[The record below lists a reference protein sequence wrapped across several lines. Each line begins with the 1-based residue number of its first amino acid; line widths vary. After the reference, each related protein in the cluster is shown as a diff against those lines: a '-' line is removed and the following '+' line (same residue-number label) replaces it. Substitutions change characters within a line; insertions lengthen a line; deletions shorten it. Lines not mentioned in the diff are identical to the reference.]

1 MRIAIPAETL
11 LGENRVAATP
21 ETVKKMV
28 AAGHTVTVEQSAGNG
43 AMIRDQAFAAA
54 GATIAADASATALQ
68 ADIVLKVRAPS
79 ADEITTIRQGAVVV
93 ATYSPFTNPHLTAY
107 AEANFTC
114 LALELVPRISRA
126 QSMDVLSSQ
135 ANIAGYKAVLMAQQY
150 YPHFMPMLMTAAGTV
165 QPARVLVLGAGVAGL
180 QAIATARRLGAT
192 VEVFDVRPAAREQV
206 ESLGGRFIEV
216 EGDASAEAEDSGGY
230 AKEMSDDYKRRQ
242 GELVAERAKAADIVI
257 TTALIPG
264 RPAPVLIAPEVV
276 EQMRM
281 GSVIV
286 DLAAE
291 MGGNCPLTRKDEVI
305 NHNGVT
311 IIGDSNI
318 PSRMAADASNL
329 YARNIFNF
337 IGLLAGEDGALK
349 IDTDDEIIASTL
361 LCQGGT
367 FLQQRFA
374 PSPARK
380 DEVS

>member
-1 MRIAIPAETL
+1 MRIVIPAETFS
-11 LGENRVAATP
+11 GESRVAATP

-28 AAGHTVTVEQSAGNG
+28 ADGHVVTVQQSAGCG
-43 AMIRDQAFAAA
+43 AMIRDEDFVAA
-54 GATIAADASATALQ
+54 GAEITTDLCASLLQ
-68 ADIVLKVRAPS
+68 ADMVLKVRAPLD
-79 ADEITTIRQGAVVV
+79 DEITAIRQGAVVV
-93 ATYSPFTNPHLTAY
+93 AIYSPSTNPNLMAYSDANLTC
-107 AEANFTC
+107 F
-114 LALELVPRISRA
+114 ALELVPRISRA

-165 QPARVLVLGAGVAGL
+165 QPARLLVLGAGVAGL
-180 QAIATARRLGAT
+180 QAIATARRLGAM

-206 ESLGGRFIEV
+206 ESLGARFIAV
-216 EGDASAEAEDSGGY
+216 EGGEDGEDSGGY
-230 AKEMSDDYKRRQ
+230 AKEMSDDYRQ
-242 GELVAERAKAADIVI
+242 RQSELVSERAKEADIII

-264 RPAPVLIAPEVV
+264 RPAPLLIAAEVV

-318 PSRMAADASNL
+318 PSRMAADASTL
-329 YARNIFNF
+329 YARNMLSF
-337 IGLLAGEDGALK
+337 IGLLTNSEGSVD
-349 IDTDDEIIASTL
+349 IDVDDE
-361 LCQGGT
+361 
-367 FLQQRFA
+367 
-374 PSPARK
+374 
-380 DEVS
+380 

>member
-11 LGENRVAATP
+11 SGENRVAATP

-79 ADEITTIRQGAVVV
+79 ADEVAIIRQGAAVV
-93 ATYSPFTNPHLTAY
+93 ATYSPFTNPNLTAY

-135 ANIAGYKAVLMAQQY
+135 ANIAGYKSVLMAQQY

-216 EGDASAEAEDSGGY
+216 AGDESAEDSGGY

-264 RPAPVLIAPEVV
+264 RPAPILIAPEVV

-291 MGGNCPLTRKDEVI
+291 MGGNCPLTRKDEVV

-318 PSRMAADASNL
+318 PSRMAADASSL
-329 YARNIFNF
+329 YARNM
-337 IGLLAGEDGALK
+337 L
-349 IDTDDEIIASTL
+349 S
-361 LCQGGT
+361 
-367 FLQQRFA
+367 
-374 PSPARK
+374 
-380 DEVS
+380 